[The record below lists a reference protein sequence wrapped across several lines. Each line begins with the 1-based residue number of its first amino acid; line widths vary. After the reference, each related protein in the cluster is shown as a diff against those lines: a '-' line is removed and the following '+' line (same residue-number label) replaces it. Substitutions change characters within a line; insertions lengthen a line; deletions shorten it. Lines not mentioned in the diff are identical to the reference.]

1 MVLEKKIVST
11 ASPSCL
17 PINFLYGSLEIHLI
31 FRINIVSFRADL
43 ISLMGSLASIGFSPL
58 FQTLS
63 LGYFNVVSDYLKL
76 FRTVVSRIQVK
87 IIYGSFYFEQ
97 VSPCNTSVSCF
108 IVLLLLLFIS
118 PLNLPPVV
126 IVVAP

>member
-17 PINFLYGSLEIHLI
+17 PIAFLSGSLEIHLI
-31 FRINIVSFRADL
+31 SRVNIVDFRAGL
-43 ISLMGSLASIGFSPL
+43 IRLMGSLASIGFSLL
-58 FQTLS
+58 FKTLS
-63 LGYFNVVSDYLKL
+63 LRYFNVVSDYLKL
-76 FRTVVSRIQVK
+76 FRGVVSKIQAK
-87 IIYGSFYFEQ
+87 IICGSLYFEQ
-97 VSPCNTSVSCF
+97 VSPCNTSISCF

-118 PLNLPPVV
+118 PSNLPLVV